1 MSAPG
6 ATCTSRQPQLGIP
19 ITSARVALCGVH
31 VVRLSFIILPRGL
44 SMPLIACI
52 ISELMLCATK
62 GPDSVQPINASA
74 LTNAAILGDASFT
87 AQLAPE
93 RNMTTAMI
101 VDIHTL
107 TV

>member
-1 MSAPG
+1 MHHFRAD
-6 ATCTSRQPQLGIP
+6 
-19 ITSARVALCGVH
+19 ALCNQAASAA
-31 VVRLSFIILPRGL
+31 RR
-44 SMPLIACI
+44 A
-52 ISELMLCATK
+52 A

>member
-62 GPDSVQPINASA
+62 RRVLPDEQRDRTRFSQS
-74 LTNAAILGDASFT
+74 T
-87 AQLAPE
+87 LA
-93 RNMTTAMI
+93 
-101 VDIHTL
+101 H
-107 TV
+107 